1 MIYKSF
7 LRKKITYLYL
17 IILTILTT
25 TIIIL
30 NNFSSK
36 LIDEQNNIYEQNA
49 YLIITGSNSYIK
61 KLKNNKYVS
70 KIDKLLLFSPN
81 YEKNTIIEE
90 KQSENKIVWNWLFN
104 YDYSSNIILV
114 NYSDKLKD
122 NSVSLGLDT
131 NIYNKLIKEKFY
143 LNQDVVFNFNN
154 KEIKLKVKNIYDSN
168 NNPIITIS
176 KDLFDK
182 LYQEEANKTISV
194 VVARESKANEIIS
207 NIRKDKNCK
216 VTRIW
221 SVKEEDERINT
232 RLKETLNILSI
243 SNYIVIIILTILL
256 IIINKNIIEDY
267 QNNFVLEKKLGFN
280 NGNIRFNAFKR
291 ILLLYILCLCL
302 SLIISFVITTIVGL
316 EFKLNI
322 TIITILFIM
331 FIIDLLLCLFFKI
344 NSTFK

>member
-7 LRKKITYLYL
+7 LRKKVTYLYL

-25 TIIIL
+25 TLIVL
-30 NNFSSK
+30 NSFSSK

-49 YLIITGSNSYIK
+49 YLIITGSNNYIK
-61 KLKNNKYVS
+61 KLKDNKYVS

-81 YEKNTIIEE
+81 YEKNTIITE
-90 KQSENKIVWNWLFN
+90 KQSENKIIWNWLFN

-114 NYSDKLKD
+114 SYSDKLKD

-131 NIYNKLIKEKFY
+131 NIYNKLIKEDFY
-143 LNQDVVFNFNN
+143 LNQDVIFNFNN
-154 KEIKLKVKNIYDSN
+154 KEIKLTIKNIYDSN

-182 LYQEEANKTISV
+182 LYKEETNKTISV
-194 VVARESKANEIIS
+194 VVARESKANEIIK
-207 NIRKDKNCK
+207 NISEDKNCK

-221 SVKEEDERINT
+221 SVKVEDERINT

-243 SNYIVIIILTILL
+243 SNYIVIAILVILL

-280 NGNIRFNAFKR
+280 IWLIKMNAFKR
-291 ILLLYILCLCL
+291 IFLLYILCLFL
-302 SLIISFVITTIVGL
+302 SLIISFFITKIMR
-316 EFKLNI
+316 FDFNLNI
-322 TIITILFIM
+322 TIIAILFVM
-331 FIIDLLLCLFFKI
+331 FIIDLLLCVFFKI
-344 NSTFK
+344 NKTFK